1 MNACAKTIWV
11 AAMVLSL
18 TACAVGN
25 EEVLRSDESSMAIRS
40 YQSRDFDADN
50 ENITIRA
57 VIATLQ
63 DLDFVLDN
71 LEPEMGAVTAT
82 MLDGRRLR
90 MTVIV
95 KARND
100 RLFRVRASAQS
111 GDQAIDNPEFYRD
124 FFVALEKSLFLSTH
138 GID

>member
-1 MNACAKTIWV
+1 MNAYAKTIRV

-50 ENITIRA
+50 KNITIMA

-63 DLDFVLDN
+63 DFDFVLDN

-95 KARND
+95 KARDD
-100 RLFRVRASAQS
+100 RLFQVRASAQS

>member
-1 MNACAKTIWV
+1 MNAFTKTIKV
-11 AAMVLSL
+11 AVMVLSL
-18 TACAVGN
+18 AACAVGN

-71 LEPEMGAVTAT
+71 LEPEMGTVTAT
-82 MLDGRRLR
+82 LLDGRRLR

-95 KARND
+95 KARD
-100 RLFRVRASAQS
+100 KRAFQVRASAQS
-111 GDQAIDNPEFYRD
+111 GDQAVDNPEFYQD
-124 FFVALEKSLFLSTH
+124 FFVALEKSLFLSTQ
-138 GID
+138 GVD

>member
-95 KARND
+95 KARDD
-100 RLFRVRASAQS
+100 RLFQVRASAQS

>member
-1 MNACAKTIWV
+1 MNACARTIKLAV
-11 AAMVLSL
+11 MALSL

-50 ENITIRA
+50 GNVTIRA

-71 LEPEMGAVTAT
+71 LEPKMGAVTAT
-82 MLDGRRLR
+82 LLDGRRLR

-95 KARND
+95 KARDD
-100 RLFRVRASAQS
+100 RLFQVRASAQS
-111 GDQAIDNPEFYRD
+111 GGRPIDNPEFYRD

-138 GID
+138 GVD

>member
-50 ENITIRA
+50 LNITIRA

-95 KARND
+95 KARDD
-100 RLFRVRASAQS
+100 RLFQVRASAQS

>member
-1 MNACAKTIWV
+1 MNAFTKTIKV
-11 AAMVLSL
+11 AVMVLSL
-18 TACAVGN
+18 AACAVGN

-71 LEPEMGAVTAT
+71 LEPEMGTVTAT
-82 MLDGRRLR
+82 LLDGRRLR

-95 KARND
+95 KARDD
-100 RLFRVRASAQS
+100 RVFQVRASAQS
-111 GDQAIDNPEFYRD
+111 GDQAVDNPAFYQD
-124 FFVALEKSLFLSTH
+124 FFVALEKSLFLSTQ
-138 GID
+138 GVD

>member
-1 MNACAKTIWV
+1 MNAYLKTIRV

-25 EEVLRSDESSMAIRS
+25 EEVLGSDESSIAIRS

-95 KARND
+95 KARDD
-100 RLFRVRASAQS
+100 RLFQVRASAQS

-124 FFVALEKSLFLSTH
+124 FFVALEKSLFLSAH